1 MTDPVPHIIINATST
16 SEKPAG
22 IGIYTK
28 ELTAELIRA
37 ASGQNITCVA
47 YTSSHELKRSFSEN
61 ISLVS
66 RYTSPSLN
74 YRGYVLRL
82 LWLQFIMAYHLLQ
95 RKPDVMYSTVPEGM
109 LIPLAKQIITV
120 HDLLPIRYPEL
131 YPRMRY
137 HFSCILPILLRNAKA
152 IICISEH
159 TKNEVIDYFGI
170 RDIPIDVIYAGF
182 NRSRF
187 YKRNKGFVLQKYGIS
202 NDYLLFIGDMRPY
215 KNLERTLDAI
225 KRLKNRTIQFV
236 IGGKKDSRFYP
247 AVARKVGE
255 LHLEDRVVFL
265 DYVHEDDLPY
275 LYSEAKSLIFPS
287 LYEGF
292 GLPPLEAMA
301 CGCPVIVS
309 RAASL
314 PEVCGDAAYYVD
326 PLSVDSIA
334 SGISTVLGD
343 ATIQKTLISKGLEQS
358 KLFSWETSAQEHLKL
373 FKNVAKCRLQSF
385 T

>member
-1 MTDPVPHIIINATST
+1 MSESKDKVFINATST
-16 SEKPAG
+16 LENPVG
-22 IGIYTK
+22 IGVYTK
-28 ELTAELIRA
+28 ELTAELIRSS
-37 ASGQNITCVA
+37 SGHNIDCLA
-47 YTSSHELKRSFSEN
+47 FTSSHELKSSFTDN

-82 LWLQFIMAYHLLQ
+82 LWLQFIMAYHLLRQ
-95 RKPDVMYSTVPEGM
+95 KPDIIYSTVPEGM
-109 LIPLAKQIITV
+109 LIPLEKQIITV

-159 TKNEVIDYFGI
+159 TKNEVINYFGI
-170 RDIPIDVIYAGF
+170 RDSLIHVIYAGF
-182 NRSRF
+182 NGSRF
-187 YKRNKGFVLQKYGIS
+187 YKRSKGFVLQKYGIS

-255 LHLEDRVVFL
+255 LHLEDSVVFL

-275 LYSEAKSLIFPS
+275 LYSEAKLLIFPS

-334 SGISTVLGD
+334 LGISTVLD
-343 ATIQKTLISKGLEQS
+343 NANIQKTLISKGLEQS
-358 KLFSWETSAQEHLKL
+358 KLFSWEKSAQEHLEL
-373 FKNVAKCRLQSF
+373 FKNVAECRL
-385 T
+385 